1 VKRKAII
8 SGACSAQ
15 QYKTKAVALLNMAV
29 LVYVFTHALL
39 LSVEIALLAPMLYL
53 MTLSVAALVQR
64 QQCSTDQAQNTR
76 FALLV
81 PAHNEEAVL
90 GSLFASLR
98 DLSYPATL
106 VEVHLVADNCTD
118 TTAAIAREAGAFVY
132 ERHNET
138 ELGKGHALRWLLAQL
153 EATGRKYDA
162 YVIIDADSQ
171 VSPNFLSEMHSQLQA
186 GLQII
191 QSQYRVQNSQE
202 AWTAGLRS
210 VAFAL
215 FNHLRPLG
223 RTALGWS
230 SGLKGTG
237 MCFSAAVVQRFGWKS
252 FSLTEDVE
260 YHVELVKA
268 GLRVAY
274 APTAITW
281 SAMPT
286 SLKQAQSQQMRW
298 ERGRLELV
306 RRHVPHLLW
315 QTLRTGN
322 TALFDAAM
330 EILTPPLSA
339 LVGLIVL
346 CTASAVLL
354 PSYLG
359 MLLALAL
366 LATLATYVLIG
377 LRLAHLPLAAYR
389 SLLFAPA
396 YIVWKLWLYLTA
408 LVSPGERRWIRTSRE
423 V

>member
-1 VKRKAII
+1 MDI
-8 SGACSAQ
+8 
-15 QYKTKAVALLNMAV
+15 AV
-29 LVYVFTHALL
+29 LVYIFTHTLL
-39 LSVEIALLAPMLYL
+39 LSIEIALLAPTLYL
-53 MTLSVAALVQR
+53 MTLSVAALAQR
-64 QQCSTDQAQNTR
+64 QQNSTGHALETR

-81 PAHNEEAVL
+81 PAHNEEAAL
-90 GSLFASLR
+90 RDFFASLR
-98 DLSYPATL
+98 DLRYPAAL
-106 VEVHLVADNCTD
+106 VDVHLVADNCTD
-118 TTAAIAREAGAFVY
+118 TTATIAREAGAFVY
-132 ERHNET
+132 ERHNTT

-153 EATGRKYDA
+153 QATGREYDA

-171 VSPNFLSEMHSQLQA
+171 VSPNFLNEMNAQLQA
-186 GLQII
+186 GQQII

-237 MCFSAAVVQRFGWKS
+237 MCFSATVVRRFGWKS

-274 APTAITW
+274 APTAIVW

-306 RRHVPHLLW
+306 RRHVPRLLW

-330 EILTPPLSA
+330 EILTPPLSV
-339 LVGLIVL
+339 LVGLILV
-346 CTASAVLL
+346 CAASAFLL

-359 MLLALAL
+359 MWLALAL
-366 LATLATYVLIG
+366 LAELATYVLIG
-377 LRLAHLPLAAYR
+377 LRLARLPLAAYR

-396 YIVWKLWLYLTA
+396 YIVWKLWLYVVA
-408 LVSPGERRWIRTSRE
+408 LASPGERRWIRTSRQS
-423 V
+423 

>member
-1 VKRKAII
+1 
-8 SGACSAQ
+8 
-15 QYKTKAVALLNMAV
+15 MAA
-29 LVYVFTHALL
+29 LVYVFTHTLL

-53 MTLSVAALVQR
+53 MTLSVAALAQR
-64 QQCSTDQAQNTR
+64 QQCSTDQDLNTR

-81 PAHNEEAVL
+81 PAHNEAAVL
-90 GSLFASLR
+90 SHLFASLR
-98 DLSYPATL
+98 DLSYPAAL

-118 TTAAIAREAGAFVY
+118 TTAALAREAGAFVY

-138 ELGKGHALRWLLAQL
+138 EQGKGHALRWLLAQL
-153 EATGRKYDA
+153 EATGREYDA

-171 VSPNFLSEMHSQLQA
+171 VSPNFLNEMHTQLQT
-186 GLQII
+186 GQQII

-237 MCFSAAVVQRFGWKS
+237 MCFSKAVVQRFGWKS

-346 CTASAVLL
+346 CAASAVLL

-366 LATLATYVLIG
+366 LAALATYVLIG
-377 LRLAHLPLAAYR
+377 LRLASLPPAAYR

-396 YIVWKLWLYLTA
+396 YIVWKLWLYLAA

>member
-1 VKRKAII
+1 
-8 SGACSAQ
+8 
-15 QYKTKAVALLNMAV
+15 MAV

-53 MTLSVAALVQR
+53 MTLSVAALAQR
-64 QQCSTDQAQNTR
+64 QQHSTDQTPDTR

-90 GSLFASLR
+90 SDLFVSLR

-132 ERHNET
+132 ERDNET

-153 EATGRKYDA
+153 EATGREYDA

-171 VSPNFLSEMHSQLQA
+171 VSPNFLDEMHAQLQA
-186 GLQII
+186 GQQII

-237 MCFSAAVVQRFGWKS
+237 MCFSRDVVQRFGWKS

-315 QTLRTGN
+315 QTLHTGN

-330 EILTPPLSA
+330 EIITPPLSA

-346 CTASAVLL
+346 CTASAILL

-366 LATLATYVLIG
+366 LSALATYVLIG

-396 YIVWKLWLYLTA
+396 YIAWKLWLYLAA

>member
-1 VKRKAII
+1 MDIA
-8 SGACSAQ
+8 
-15 QYKTKAVALLNMAV
+15 ALLYV
-29 LVYVFTHALL
+29 LTHTLL
-39 LSVEIALLAPMLYL
+39 LSIEIALLAPMLYL
-53 MTLSVAALVQR
+53 MTLSVAALAQR
-64 QQCSTDQAQNTR
+64 QQGSTDQALDTR
-76 FALLV
+76 FALLI
-81 PAHNEEAVL
+81 PAHDEEDVL
-90 GSLFASLR
+90 GDLFASLSA
-98 DLSYPATL
+98 LSYPTAQ

-132 ERHNET
+132 ERHNTT
-138 ELGKGHALRWLLAQL
+138 ELGKGYALRWLLAQL
-153 EATGRKYDA
+153 QATGRKYDA

-171 VSPNFLSEMHSQLQA
+171 VSPNFLNEMNAQLQA
-186 GLQII
+186 GQQII

-237 MCFSAAVVQRFGWKS
+237 MCFSAEVVERFGWKS

-274 APTAITW
+274 APTAIVW

-286 SLKQAQSQQMRW
+286 SLKQSQSQQMRW

-306 RRHVPHLLW
+306 RRHVPRLLW

-346 CTASAVLL
+346 CAVSAFLL

-359 MLLALAL
+359 MWLALVLLAELA
-366 LATLATYVLIG
+366 AYVLIG
-377 LRLAHLPLAAYR
+377 LRLARLPLAAYR

-396 YIVWKLWLYLTA
+396 YIIWKLWLYLAA
-408 LVSPGERRWIRTSRE
+408 LASPGERRWVRTSRQS
-423 V
+423 